1 MASQKREFIVAAF
14 TAISVGIITY
24 QLVYDISQSIQD
36 IIYAFDL
43 IVTAILILD
52 FYLRMRE
59 SKENNRIFI
68 LKRRMS
74 LNNLKT
80 TLR

>member
-24 QLVYDISQSIQD
+24 QLVYDLSQSIEY
-36 IIYAFDL
+36 IIYTFDL
-43 IVTAILILD
+43 IVTAILIID

-59 SKENNRIFI
+59 SKKKQSYFY
-68 LKRRMS
+68 S
-74 LNNLKT
+74 KT
-80 TLR
+80 FV